1 MKTVLLIALGS
12 AIGGVCRYGMQV
24 FFSKNYPAAFP
35 FGTLAVNILGCFCI
49 GLFFAMAQKGNVF
62 SEDTRL
68 FLMAGLC
75 GGFTT
80 FSAFA
85 LENMILL
92 RNNDFLNAGLYVA
105 GSVVLG
111 IGAVYLGMQ
120 LVK

>member
-12 AIGGVCRYGMQV
+12 AIGGVCRYGMQLV
-24 FFSKNYPAAFP
+24 FSKNYPSAFP

-49 GLFFAMAQKGNVF
+49 GLFFAIAQKGNVF
-62 SEDTRL
+62 SNDTRL

-85 LENMILL
+85 LENMNLL
-92 RNNDFLNAGLYVA
+92 RSQDFLNVGLYI
-105 GSVVLG
+105 GCSVILG
-111 IGAVYLGMQ
+111 IAAVYLGMQ
-120 LVK
+120 IIK